1 MLVPVHVMRLFRVN
15 HPAGKL
21 FTQWITGRAARWWR
35 GSAATGCRP
44 DPMRIAS
51 LNVGAA
57 RAPEIDGR
65 SVASGIVKRAVEG
78 EVAVKPLGLAG
89 DEQADL
95 SVHGGLAK
103 AVYAYPAEHYP
114 FWQTV
119 RAQARAAGWGE
130 PLPPGFPAKTSP
142 SKACWRRDV
151 CVGDV
156 LRFARLRAGGERA
169 ALPCFKFNAVMGF
182 AQASKLMFAN
192 GWCGFYLSV
201 RAPGTLRAGELFEV
215 IHGPRE
221 VGIVEL
227 FRSRAAL
234 RKQG

>member
-1 MLVPVHVMRLFRVN
+1 
-15 HPAGKL
+15 
-21 FTQWITGRAARWWR
+21 
-35 GSAATGCRP
+35 
-44 DPMRIAS
+44 MRIAS

-57 RAPEIDGR
+57 RALEIDGR
-65 SVASGIVKRAVEG
+65 SVASGIVKRAVDG
-78 EVAVKPLGLAG
+78 DVAVKPLGLAG

-119 RAQARAAGWGE
+119 RAQARVSLWDE
-130 PLPPGFPAKTSP
+130 PLPPGLLGENLSLEGLLEK
-142 SKACWRRDV
+142 DV

-156 LRFARLRAGGERA
+156 LRFADCELAVSEPRF
-169 ALPCFKFNAVMGF
+169 PCFKFNAVMGF
-182 AQASKLMFAN
+182 EQAARLMFDS

-201 RAPGTLRAGELFEV
+201 KTPGTLRSGEAFEF

-227 FRSRAAL
+227 FRSRAASL
-234 RKQG
+234 KRR